1 LPTANARKPITG
13 SKDADSRLVYF
24 KIKKQRICPLNF
36 LSSPDDVIQKTH
48 DLPQLCRPP
57 KKRSNPKLPSVF
69 LIDMTKTFRIFRGF
83 VKLCTAIGWRVL
95 AGYVPAKKPR
105 KVSPIIPE
113 GMNWALS
120 FLALTPCHVCLKAF
134 YA

>member
-57 KKRSNPKLPSVF
+57 KNDQTQNFPVF
-69 LIDMTKTFRIFRGF
+69 
-83 VKLCTAIGWRVL
+83 
-95 AGYVPAKKPR
+95 
-105 KVSPIIPE
+105 S
-113 GMNWALS
+113 
-120 FLALTPCHVCLKAF
+120 
-134 YA
+134 